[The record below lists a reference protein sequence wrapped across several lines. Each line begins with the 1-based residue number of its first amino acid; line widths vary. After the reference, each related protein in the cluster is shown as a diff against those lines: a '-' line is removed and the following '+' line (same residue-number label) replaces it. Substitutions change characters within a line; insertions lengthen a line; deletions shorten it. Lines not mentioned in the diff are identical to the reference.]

1 MKKIKVNWTEREVV
15 EYLFEEEIEV
25 DDNFTVNSWA
35 LIDEINLRQSGIGF
49 DSKSTDYGSISE
61 FKDKGTGELK
71 IPEIEINSYVE
82 ILPPSPEDKKEQYLD
97 EIERLSFIIAD
108 TIAAKERVK
117 EQLKQIQQ

>member
-1 MKKIKVNWTEREVV
+1 MRKFKVNQLEREVI

-25 DDNFTVNSWA
+25 DDNFAVNSWA
-35 LIDEINLRQSGIGF
+35 LIDEINLRQSGTGF

-82 ILPPSPEDKKEQYLD
+82 IPQPSPEDKKEQYLD

-117 EQLKQIQQ
+117 EQLKQLQQ